1 MSTEYKLVED
11 TACASCETEHV
22 PLAEFPWRQYRDDH
36 HDKDQ
41 STVLLCEVCSTSYI
55 STVVTQYSDRYTTTD
70 VSLARIIGAVTNMIL
85 TEVRSLKAEVAVLRA
100 GVEGTDEDSSEPRP
114 DYRTCVHCKQR
125 IWTDGADWYGW
136 ADDDDTCEVN
146 PEFGKHH
153 EPEPNDKDDEA

>member
-55 STVVTQYSDRYTTTD
+55 STVVTQYPDQYTTTD

-100 GVEGTDEDSSEPRP
+100 GMEDEGAGDAPRPELKVCANCQRAISLVEGVWVDTDPEAP
-114 DYRTCVHCKQR
+114 DFCAHSR
-125 IWTDGADWYGW
+125 
-136 ADDDDTCEVN
+136 
-146 PEFGKHH
+146 EFGSAH
-153 EPEPNDKDDEA
+153 EPEPDDKDDES